1 MSYIDN
7 ESAKPVVFYGSFVLA
22 VEVDRRA
29 MLFDVKNRPRLGDC
43 NYVSTSRVLSVSD
56 DGTIETLNTIYKRV
70 VE

>member
-7 ESAKPVVFYGSFVLA
+7 ESAKPVVFYGSSAA

-29 MLFDVKNRPRLGDC
+29 MLFDVKNHPRLGDC